1 MDHIGKLRSC
11 YIHAKYLSGIPLLP
25 FPGSPG
31 SSMPKSPAWFPTYH
45 FRVSGLLVFHFTFS
59 KFPIYWISDLPP
71 TFPLPWF
78 SALLDSCSAGSPH
91 FRSTFPIPGFS
102 EFPINPLFAR
112 LTPTCF
118 SGPSMHPCIISG
130 STMMSLHHFRCSLHT
145 PHFSNESCPKFQFHY
160 LSHNHYIV
168 LHLLYTSSQVS
179 KST

>member
-1 MDHIGKLRSC
+1 MPSTFPEYPCYLFRVPLALLCPSLLPDFRSTISEFPDC
-11 YIHAKYLSGIPLLP
+11 RFSSLP
-25 FPGSPG
+25 FPSFRSTGFLIYL
-31 SSMPKSPAWFPTYH
+31 PA
-45 FRVSGLLVFHFTFS
+45 
-59 KFPIYWISDLPP
+59 
-71 TFPLPWF
+71 FPLPWF
-78 SALLDSCSAGSPH
+78 SALLDFRAAGFPH
-91 FRSTFPIPGFS
+91 FRSTFPIPWFS
-102 EFPINPLFAR
+102 EFPINPLFGR

-145 PHFSNESCPKFQFHY
+145 LHFSNESCPKFHFHY